1 MIRIKHLLP
10 IILISLISSEISYA
24 QFQNTNETTL
34 QSSLDGVQFAVKH
47 NSDKSFYAIGSPFI
61 DESFQ
66 VVKLDKFGN
75 HLFAARYNA
84 NLGEMQIQRQ
94 NDTIALNNYED
105 LKVTFA
111 LNNKV
116 YQTHSY
122 TNKEGVSKQGF
133 LVVLKETDSLAVLKE
148 EIVKFYEKKP
158 AVTGYDKE
166 KPAEYKR
173 LNDVYYYRQGDKVSL
188 LPQKRKDFLKL
199 FPQHSSELKDYIKEN
214 KISLKKDEDLITLF
228 EYINTL

>member
-24 QFQNTNETTL
+24 QYQTTRERTPTSNLDQMRSAAQQNSN
-34 QSSLDGVQFAVKH
+34 
-47 NSDKSFYAIGSPFI
+47 NSFYAIGSPFI
-61 DESFQ
+61 NDSFE
-66 VVKLDKFGN
+66 VVKLDKFGDM
-75 HLFAARYNA
+75 LFSARYNA
-84 NLGEMQIQRQ
+84 NLGQMQIKRK
-94 NDTIALNNYED
+94 NDTIALSNSED
-105 LKVTFA
+105 LTITFA
-111 LNNKV
+111 LDKKV
-116 YQTHSY
+116 YKTYSY

-148 EIVKFYEKKP
+148 EIVKFYKRKS
-158 AVTGYDKE
+158 AVTSYDKE

-173 LNDVYYYRQGDKVSL
+173 LKDVYYYKLDNKVSP

-199 FPQHSSELKDYIKEN
+199 FPQHSSELKDYIKKN